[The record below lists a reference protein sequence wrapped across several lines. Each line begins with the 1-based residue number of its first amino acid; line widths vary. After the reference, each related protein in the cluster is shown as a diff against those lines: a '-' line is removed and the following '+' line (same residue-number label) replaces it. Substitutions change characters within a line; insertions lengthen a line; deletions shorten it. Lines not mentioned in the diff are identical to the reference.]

1 MIKSNSASNKI
12 VIHSKYI
19 LQVHILYNIE
29 MKGTCSC
36 LEISMI
42 KMYPNKLHV
51 SLWDLP
57 LQPVWKVLWTSQY
70 NPTNVYEI
78 YGPGILIAK

>member
-1 MIKSNSASNKI
+1 MIKSNSASNKV

-42 KMYPNKLHV
+42 KCIQINYMCLCETYPYSLSEKFFGLLNAILQMYMK
-51 SLWDLP
+51 SMDLG
-57 LQPVWKVLWTSQY
+57 Y
-70 NPTNVYEI
+70 
-78 YGPGILIAK
+78 